1 MSAGDIVAL
10 TLISVGC
17 LFFLAGSVGMLRLPD
32 VYCRLHATTKADNVG
47 LWLIVLG
54 LLVQAD
60 SVFTAARLLLVWL
73 LVASSSSVACHLI
86 ARNALQRG
94 VQPWRRP

>member
-1 MSAGDIVAL
+1 MNAGDVLAL
-10 TLISVGC
+10 VLISVGC
-17 LFFLAGSVGMLRLPD
+17 LFFLAGSVGLLRLPD

-73 LVASSSSVACHLI
+73 LVVSSSSVACHLI
-86 ARNALQRG
+86 ARNALRRG